1 MAHQPQLVVRQ
12 RMVWL
17 QLSACALWILTC
29 GPMRAEAQLQRNPAA
44 DSDSEGWIR
53 SLGGRLAFNSA
64 GLITS
69 IELPHAWL
77 IDSDLKKLANF
88 PELVTIDLAYTKVTD
103 EGLSQ
108 LKSLENVRFLSL
120 FYAENVTDTG
130 IAHLKHW
137 KRLEQL
143 NVRGT
148 KVTSTLFEHL
158 ANMLSLRSLDVGFS
172 RVNDDNF
179 ERLGELPNLERFSIG
194 GNKMSGTALPLL
206 KLLPNLRELAIG
218 GQQRTDSG
226 LWSISVTD
234 FNVSHIADLSGL
246 KMLDLSGT
254 AISDSGV
261 AQLSRLKKLETLDLS
276 RTKLTAKG
284 VSALAKI
291 QSLRHLKL
299 AQSASIDDSVLIA
312 FQTFENLE
320 VLELQETKITYE
332 GLMRFSPKSNLK
344 KLFIGGAALTPE
356 QVEAVRLRFP
366 SCYVSWWPK
375 TEILDG

>member
-1 MAHQPQLVVRQ
+1 
-12 RMVWL
+12 MVWL
-17 QLSACALWILTC
+17 QLSACALWILTS
-29 GPMRAEAQLQRNPAA
+29 GPMTAVAQSQRNPAA
-44 DSDSEGWIR
+44 DSDSEVWVR
-53 SLGGRLAFNSA
+53 SLGGRVVCNSE
-64 GLITS
+64 GEIIS
-69 IELPHAWL
+69 VELRHAWL

-88 PELVTIDLAYTKVTD
+88 PDLESIDLAYTKVTD
-103 EGLSQ
+103 EGLSL
-108 LKSLENVRFLSL
+108 LKTLKKVRSLSL

-179 ERLGELPNLERFSIG
+179 ERLGELPNLERFSLG

-206 KLLPNLRELAIG
+206 KLLPNLRELSVG
-218 GQQRTDSG
+218 GHQRTDSG
-226 LWSISVTD
+226 LWSINVTD
-234 FNVSHIADLSGL
+234 FNVSNIAELNGL

-254 AISDSGV
+254 AISDLGV

-276 RTKLTAKG
+276 RTKLTDKG
-284 VSALAKI
+284 VTALAKI

-299 AQSASIDDSVLIA
+299 AQSSSIDDSALIA

-332 GLMRFSPKSNLK
+332 GLMRFSPKPILK
-344 KLFIGGAALTPE
+344 KLFIGGAELTLE
-356 QVEAVRLRFP
+356 QVEAVRLRLP

-375 TEILDG
+375 TEIVAEVR